1 MAAPLGVGC
10 TGEAVRQGEEAN
22 LAFSVLLHT
31 MVMHWFLFVVV
42 LFYEWPLNSK
52 VLLRITS

>member
-1 MAAPLGVGC
+1 MAAPPGVGC
-10 TGEAVRQGEEAN
+10 AGEAVRQGEETN

-31 MVMHWFLFVVV
+31 MVMRWFWCVVV

-52 VLLRITS
+52 ILLRITS